1 MTHPYFRAQPSPQE
15 INSRIGGYP
24 SWYEIDLDNVE
35 FNLVQIKGLTDAEII
50 PCVKN
55 NAYGHGQIPVVAYLE
70 ELGIERILVA
80 KLREA
85 LEMRRNGITCDIIS
99 MDPLFSDENFEE
111 VVEYGVTQTAYTK
124 SVTERLS
131 DAATRLGKTARV
143 FVKID
148 TGLRRVGVRHDE
160 AVELIEHISDLPNI
174 SMEGIFSTL
183 TQNKAQD
190 AEQLSKFLEVD
201 SELRRIGLN
210 PGVRSLASSDA
221 VLYSPEGHLDA
232 VRPGMILYGIYPSDS
247 DLEAG
252 IELRQALSFKARLEH
267 VKWVEEG
274 DSVTYWGRF
283 VAPKRMRVGTLH
295 VGFFDGIPR
304 ELANKGR
311 IRVGER
317 FRSILGSV
325 SLNHVV
331 IDLTGTE
338 ASVGD
343 VVEVVG
349 RAGENTVNR
358 IASSAGWM
366 TYSFLNHLNTMT
378 PRVYYRGGNPVALL
392 EPRQGHP

>member
-1 MTHPYFRAQPSPQE
+1 MTHPYFRAQPSLQE
-15 INSRIGGYP
+15 INSRIEGYP
-24 SWYEIDLDNVE
+24 SWYEIDLDSVE
-35 FNLVQIKGLTDAEII
+35 LNLCQIKGLTNAEII

-55 NAYGHGQIPVVAYLE
+55 NAYGHGQIPVVAHLE
-70 ELGIERILVA
+70 ELGIERVLVA

-85 LEMRRNGITCDIIS
+85 LEMRRNGITCDILS
-99 MDPLFSDENFEE
+99 MDPLFSDGNFKD
-111 VVEYGVTQTAYTK
+111 VVEHGVTQTVYAK
-124 SVTERLS
+124 SVAQRLS
-131 DAATRLGKTARV
+131 EAATRLGKTARV

-160 AVELIEHISDLPNI
+160 AAELIEHISNFPNVFV
-174 SMEGIFSTL
+174 EGIFSTL
-183 TQNKAQD
+183 TQNKDQD
-190 AEQLSKFLEVD
+190 EEQLSRFLEVD
-201 SELRRIGLN
+201 AELRRRGLD

-221 VLYSPEGHLDA
+221 VLYSPESHLDA
-232 VRPGMILYGIYPSDS
+232 VRPGMILYGIYPSDA

-283 VAPKRMRVGTLH
+283 VAPQRMRVGTLH
-295 VGFFDGIPR
+295 AGFFDGIPR

-311 IRVGER
+311 IRVGDE
-317 FRSILGSV
+317 FKSILGSV

-331 IDLTGTE
+331 IDLTGTDVG
-338 ASVGD
+338 VGD

-358 IASSAGWM
+358 IASTAGWM
-366 TYSFLNHLNTMT
+366 TYSFLNHLNPMT
-378 PRVYYRGGNPVALL
+378 PRIYYRGGIPVALL
-392 EPRQGHP
+392 ET